1 MRGRWWIG
9 FDVGES
15 RMRSTSGRGFDSP
28 HLHNFFKRY
37 LSSDTGQP
45 IVQMYGR
52 GLVASEANCRL
63 DTSGF
68 LYRFSLVMQG

>member
-1 MRGRWWIG
+1 MRGRGWIG

-28 HLHNFFKRY
+28 HLHNFFSKP
-37 LSSDTGQP
+37 LSTTTGP
-45 IVQMYGR
+45 SIVQMYDR
-52 GLVASEANCRL
+52 GSVASKTACRL

-68 LYRFSLVMQG
+68 LYRFLLVMQG